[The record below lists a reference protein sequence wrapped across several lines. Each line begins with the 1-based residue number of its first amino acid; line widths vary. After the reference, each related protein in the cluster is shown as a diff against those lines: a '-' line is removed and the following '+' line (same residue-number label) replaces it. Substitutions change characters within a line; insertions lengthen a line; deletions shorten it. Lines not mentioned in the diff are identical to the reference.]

1 MGHSEYHKAWAAS
14 IARSTLVLK
23 HMLGQE
29 TIAKG
34 AVTRASLEDIVWETK
49 QAVMKAASAE
59 LTPQYKRF
67 EGLDDGVSVPRAGF
81 TYRTAEV
88 AKRLEEA
95 GFVRSHSEGSSEDV
109 VLFEKGAEVV
119 AMDVDGEWMWKDRDE
134 TRAGDSLKEL
144 AALLKQES

>member
-14 IARSTLVLK
+14 VARSVLVIK

-29 TIAKG
+29 AIAKG

-67 EGLDDGVSVPRAGF
+67 EGLDDGVSVPREGF

-95 GFVRSHSEGSSEDV
+95 GFVRSHSEGATEDV

-119 AMDVDGEWMWKDRDE
+119 AIDTDGEYVYRTADE
-134 TRAGDSLKEL
+134 TRAGDDLRDLVKMIE
-144 AALLKQES
+144 EG